1 LLSPGAPPRLELL
14 RFFAG
19 RKPMIVPLSC
29 LGVRDAAGRSY
40 LVAAAPARAAS
51 APRAVTASLPA
62 SAAAVETTHSVSAPA
77 ASERFLWSVD
87 EHWRFADP
95 APALSGALG
104 AHAPRPGETLETLK
118 SRIGLDGDGRFEMAL
133 AAKATFA
140 NLRLAWPQDGGPEAT
155 VLTLSG
161 APLFDRERQ
170 FLGFRGFG
178 RLTGETIAAPAAV
191 SAVVELPKIPPA
203 AETVAAPSPAPPV
216 VAPPPEAPPTQ
227 SAEIVPLRPMPL
239 SGLSGQNV
247 VPIRPD
253 LHTFLPPEENRPDH
267 AAASIEL
274 TASERNAFREI
285 ARALGAR
292 VEDEIDLPEEPEHPA
307 PPPQKPASPL
317 AELEAAQLID
327 RLPIGVLVARG
338 DDALYLN
345 RTLLDLLGYDD
356 LAQFRVLS
364 SVSRLFG
371 ETNGENF
378 GPTARPLT
386 LSAADGQPIAVEG
399 LVQAM
404 AWRGAPA
411 TLFSFR
417 RSPVSEIAPR
427 LAALEK
433 EANERERQAREL
445 RAILDAAADGVLVLN
460 GDGKVLS
467 LNRSG
472 ESLLGVDH
480 REVAGADFTT
490 LITPEGREAAKASF
504 EALRASGL
512 ETLIGEGRETL
523 ALRKDGRAIP
533 LFMTMARIGTSEAK
547 FCAVMRDMT
556 RWKEI
561 ERDLDEAR
569 CQAEKASALKS
580 EFLAKISHE
589 IRTPLNAIIGF
600 AEVIMEERFGPV
612 GNDRYKEYVKD
623 IHSSGGHVMSLIND
637 LLDLSKIEAGKADL
651 KLAPTDANLVI
662 QECLALMQPQAA
674 NERVIMRASL
684 AERLPRVV
692 ADERSLRQIM
702 LNLMS
707 NAVKFNEPGGQVI
720 VSTALNESG
729 QAVIRVRD
737 TGIGMSEG
745 EIATALEPFRQV
757 GETRRAGGTGLGLP
771 LTKALTEANR
781 AQFTIKS
788 GREQGTL
795 VELAFPTTPAAAA
808 Q

>member
-1 LLSPGAPPRLELL
+1 LL
-14 RFFAG
+14 RFFAS
-19 RKPMIVPLSC
+19 RKPLIIPLSC
-29 LGVRDAAGRSY
+29 LRVRDAGGQSY
-40 LVAAAPARAAS
+40 LVAAALSARAPASMGAAAAAAAPPAREAKPS
-51 APRAVTASLPA
+51 VGA
-62 SAAAVETTHSVSAPA
+62 SAAATG
-77 ASERFLWSVD
+77 ERFLWSLD
-87 EHWRFADP
+87 ERWRFAEP
-95 APALSGALG
+95 APALAEALG
-104 AHAPRPGETLETLK
+104 AHAPRPGEALEALK
-118 SRIGLDGDGRFEMAL
+118 ARTRLDGDGRLEAAL

-140 NLRLAWPQDGGPEAT
+140 NLRLAWPREGGADAAI
-155 VLTLSG
+155 VNLSG
-161 APLFDRERQ
+161 APLFDRGRR

-178 RLTGETIAAPAAV
+178 RLTSETSAPPRTTSSV
-191 SAVVELPKIPPA
+191 SAPPKA
-203 AETVAAPSPAPPV
+203 SPAPESEPAA
-216 VAPPPEAPPTQ
+216 APMPAQPMPPTPALPPEPPQ
-227 SAEIVPLRPMPL
+227 SAEIVPLRPASL
-239 SGLSGQNV
+239 SGLAGQNV

-253 LHTFLPPEENRPDH
+253 LHAFLPPEENRPGH

-274 TASERNAFREI
+274 TPSERNAFREI

-292 VEDEIDLPEEPEHPA
+292 VEDEIEPPEETERPAAPA
-307 PPPQKPASPL
+307 PKPANPL
-317 AELEAAQLID
+317 AEIEAAQLVD

-338 DDALYLN
+338 EDALYLN

-356 LAQFRVLS
+356 LAQFRALS

-386 LSAADGQPIAVEG
+386 LIAADGQPIAVEG
-399 LVQAM
+399 LVQTLP
-404 AWRGAPA
+404 WRGAPA

-433 EANERERQAREL
+433 DARERERQAREL
-445 RAILDAAADGVLVLN
+445 QAILDAAADGVLVLDR
-460 GDGKVLS
+460 DGKILS

-472 ESLLGVDH
+472 ESLLGVDR
-480 REVAGADFTT
+480 REIAGAEFTT
-490 LITPEGREAAKASF
+490 LLAAEGREPAKASF

-512 ETLIGEGRETL
+512 ETLVDEGRETL
-523 ALRKDGRAIP
+523 AMRKDGRTVP
-533 LFMTMARIGTSEAK
+533 LFLTMARIGTNEAK

-561 ERDLDEAR
+561 ERDLDDAR
-569 CQAEKASALKS
+569 RQAEKASALKS

-600 AEVIMEERFGPV
+600 AEVIAEERFGSL
-612 GNDRYKEYVKD
+612 GNERYKEYVKD
-623 IHSSGGHVMSLIND
+623 IHASGGHVMSLIND

-674 NERVIMRASL
+674 NERVIMRAAL
-684 AERLPRVV
+684 AEKLPRVV

-720 VSTALNESG
+720 VSTALNDSG
-729 QAVIRVRD
+729 QAIIRVRD

-788 GREQGTL
+788 GKEQGTL